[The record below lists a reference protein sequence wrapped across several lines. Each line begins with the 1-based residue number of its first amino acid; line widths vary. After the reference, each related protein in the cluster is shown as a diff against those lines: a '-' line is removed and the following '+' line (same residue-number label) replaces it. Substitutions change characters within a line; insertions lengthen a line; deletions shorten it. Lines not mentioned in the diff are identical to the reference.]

1 MNTEITRELID
12 YIIENNINLFLE
24 ILKEN
29 YGIDFQNDD

>member
-12 YIIENNINLFLE
+12 YIIENNLNLVIG

-29 YGIDFQNDD
+29 YGIDF

>member
-1 MNTEITRELID
+1 MNTEITSELID

-29 YGIDFQNDD
+29 L

>member
-12 YIIENNINLFLE
+12 YIIENNLNLVIG

-29 YGIDFQNDD
+29 YGTDF